1 VKASLP
7 RLLRDA
13 KARGE
18 KLAMVALYDAPSAVL
33 ACEAGVD
40 MILVGDSMGNTILGH
55 DDTLSVTMEDVL
67 RHTAAVARGVKASS
81 RPGVPVVADMPFGSY
96 ADLRLATENAAEL
109 VRVGARAVKLEG
121 AGVGTVA
128 AIGAVTEMGV
138 PVVGHLGFTPQS
150 SLSLEGVVQGKSA
163 EAAASLLRDA
173 KELEKAG
180 CCAVVLEAVPR
191 EVARRVTEELSIF
204 TIGIGAGPHCDGQVL
219 VWHDLVGLAPDPPFR
234 FVKRYA
240 DAHAVLKEATE
251 AFVGEV
257 RSGTFP
263 EAEHG
268 WEMDEVARKRWESR
282 DGVAPRRRR

>member
-1 VKASLP
+1 MRASLP
-7 RLLRDA
+7 KLLRGA
-13 KARGE
+13 KAEGE
-18 KLAMVALYDAPSAVL
+18 KLAMVALYDAPSAAL

-40 MILVGDSMGNTILGH
+40 IVLVGDSMGNTILGH
-55 DDTLSVTMEDVL
+55 DDTLPVTMEDVV

-81 RPGVPVVADMPFGSY
+81 RPGVPVIADMPFGSY
-96 ADLRLATENAAEL
+96 ADLRLAAENAAEL
-109 VRVGARAVKLEG
+109 VRTGAHAVKLEG
-121 AGVGTVA
+121 AGVGIVA
-128 AIGAVTEMGV
+128 AIGAITEMGV

-150 SLSLEGVVQGKSA
+150 SLSFEGVVQAKSA
-163 EAAASLLRDA
+163 DAAANLLWDA
-173 KELEKAG
+173 KKLEQAG

-191 EVARRVTEELSIF
+191 EVAWSVTGELKVS

-240 DAHAVLKEATE
+240 DAHAVLKGATK

-257 RSGTFP
+257 RSGAFP
-263 EAEHG
+263 KAEHG

-282 DGVAPRRRR
+282 DGRAPRRRR